1 MTTRGTTDTE
11 IQKLIENTKLWK
23 YEKRAAQI
31 AMTMVPGPL
40 SGSRGICF
48 GSHVAPGKY
57 GRGGFCVSPEL
68 WIHVAA
74 EKHRGAGEQPT

>member
-1 MTTRGTTDTE
+1 
-11 IQKLIENTKLWK
+11 
-23 YEKRAAQI
+23 
-31 AMTMVPGPL
+31 MTMVPGPL
-40 SGSRGICF
+40 SGSRGIRF